1 MFSFLYHVL
10 RNIKYRNLSRATPS
24 PAGGLYPESRH
35 NIGKVH
41 SHGAAQGAGQGAE
54 HDTEAAI
61 QTILDTLGAGQWTKQ
76 VTRDTRHVTRDL

>member
-1 MFSFLYHVL
+1 M
-10 RNIKYRNLSRATPS
+10 
-24 PAGGLYPESRH
+24 YPEPRH

-41 SHGAAQGAGQGAE
+41 SHGAGQGAGQGAE

-76 VTRDTRHVTRDL
+76 VTRDT

>member
-1 MFSFLYHVL
+1 MV
-10 RNIKYRNLSRATPS
+10 RNVTHFTRASPS
-24 PAGGLYPESRH
+24 PEGGLRPESRH

-41 SHGAAQGAGQGAE
+41 SHGAGAE

-76 VTRDTRHVTRDL
+76 VTRDT